1 MKLQKLFYSVFFI
14 ITLTSCSSNPA
25 EYIAGVFGTNQK
37 VVEDTKPSDTAEI
50 PDEPII
56 KKESILDKIVFWETS
71 HTKSKISSLSVD
83 NIWSVDIGKDR
94 DATSAVLQPSFDGKN
109 TIYTI
114 DTHGLVSAID
124 IRSGN
129 IEWSF
134 KLKLDVTSGLH
145 YHSGHIYFGTSDG
158 KIFGYKVDHLK
169 ENTSVISAIDF
180 VGLVSDVEVM
190 PTLSLQLQSEVASPA
205 IGVDNL
211 IYFKQGDGDT
221 VAVNLLSKKVEWIHQ
236 GKNVAL
242 SLKGS
247 AAITR
252 DLSNIYVARDD
263 GNFVSLTNDTGKL
276 NWLINISPRSGR
288 NELESLRDI
297 EMSPLIKDGIVYV
310 GSFQGS
316 LVSVDII
323 TGDIIWRRSIS
334 IHSNSTIDDYVIYA
348 SSSNGDIV
356 ALDRFSGEIIWST
369 IVDEDVMFS
378 QPVMIDSYIL
388 SFGTN
393 GYVAILNKKDG
404 TTIHYNKLLSP
415 IDYQSNVLTVNK
427 TIYIVTKDGRLNA
440 VKLN

>member
-1 MKLQKLFYSVFFI
+1 MKLQKFFYSVFFI

-37 VVEDTKPSDTAEI
+37 VIEDTKPSDTAEI

-71 HTKSKISSLSVD
+71 HTKSKISNLSVD

-114 DTHGLVSAID
+114 DTNGLVSAID

-145 YHSGHIYFGTSDG
+145 YHNGHIYFGTSDG

-236 GKNVAL
+236 GENVAL

-427 TIYIVTKDGRLNA
+427 TTYIVTKDGRLNA

>member
-1 MKLQKLFYSVFFI
+1 MKLQKFFYSVFFI

-37 VVEDTKPSDTAEI
+37 VIEDTKPSDTAEI

-114 DTHGLVSAID
+114 DTNGLVSAID

-145 YHSGHIYFGTSDG
+145 YHNGHIYFGTSDG

-236 GKNVAL
+236 GENVAL

-427 TIYIVTKDGRLNA
+427 TTYIVTKDGRLNA

>member
-1 MKLQKLFYSVFFI
+1 MKLQKFLYSLFFI

-50 PDEPII
+50 PNEPII

-71 HTKSKISSLSVD
+71 HIKSKISNLSVD
-83 NIWSVDIGKDR
+83 NIWSVDIGEDR
-94 DATSAVLQPSFDGKN
+94 DAASAVLQPSFDGKN

-124 IRSGN
+124 IRSGD

-180 VGLVSDVEVM
+180 VGLISDVEVT

-211 IYFKQGDGDT
+211 LYFKQGDGDT

-236 GKNVAL
+236 GENVAL

-252 DLSNIYVARDD
+252 DVSNIYVARDD

-334 IHSNSTIDDYVIYA
+334 IHSNSSIDDYVIYV

-369 IVDEDVMFS
+369 IVDKDVLFS

-388 SFGTN
+388 SFGIN

-404 TTIHYNKLLSP
+404 ATIHYNKLLSP

-440 VKLN
+440 IKLN

>member
-1 MKLQKLFYSVFFI
+1 MKLQKFFYSVFFI

-37 VVEDTKPSDTAEI
+37 VIEDTKPSDTAEI

-145 YHSGHIYFGTSDG
+145 YHNGHIYFGTSDG

-236 GKNVAL
+236 GENVAL

-427 TIYIVTKDGRLNA
+427 TTYIVTKDGRLNA